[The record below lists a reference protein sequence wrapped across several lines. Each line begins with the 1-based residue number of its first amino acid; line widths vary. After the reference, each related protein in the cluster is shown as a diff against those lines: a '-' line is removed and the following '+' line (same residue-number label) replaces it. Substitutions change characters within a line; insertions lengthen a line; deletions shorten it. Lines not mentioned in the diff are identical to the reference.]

1 MNSRQKAGVSLGI
14 TGVVSL
20 ALGILIGSTVDTP
33 AWVDLV
39 LKVLGTLF
47 PLIGL
52 TVNLPSN
59 TNPK

>member
-14 TGVVSL
+14 TGIVSL
-20 ALGILIGSTVDTP
+20 GVGILIGTTAETP
-33 AWVDLV
+33 VWVDLV

>member
-1 MNSRQKAGVSLGI
+1 MNQRQKAGVSLGI
-14 TGVVSL
+14 TGIVSL
-20 ALGILIGSTVDTP
+20 GVGIVIGSTVDTP

-39 LKVLGTLF
+39 LKVMGTLF

-52 TVNLPSN
+52 TVNLPAN

>member
-1 MNSRQKAGVSLGI
+1 MNSRQKAGVGMAIS
-14 TGVVSL
+14 GVV
-20 ALGILIGSTVDTP
+20 ALGVGIVIGSTTTTP

-39 LKVLGTLF
+39 IRGLSVLL

-52 TVNLPSN
+52 TVNMPSD

>member
-1 MNSRQKAGVSLGI
+1 MSLGI
-14 TGVVSL
+14 TGVISL
-20 ALGILIGSTVDTP
+20 GLGILIGSTVETP
-33 AWVDLV
+33 VWVDLV